1 MTTGTVL
8 AIAGAALA
16 AIMSGIGSA
25 LGVGM
30 AGRAAAG
37 LTAED
42 PEKFG
47 KALLLQLLP
56 ATQGIY
62 GLLVAFLVLLKIG
75 AFGDMLALSTAS
87 GWILFASCMPMAVV
101 GLISAVSQAK
111 VSVAGIACIAKRPE
125 ASGKAMILAAMVELY
140 AIFALLIFFL
150 GGFIPEIVL
159 A

>member
-8 AIAGAALA
+8 AVAGAALA

-62 GLLVAFLVLLKIG
+62 GLLVAFLVLL
-75 AFGDMLALSTAS
+75 
-87 GWILFASCMPMAVV
+87 
-101 GLISAVSQAK
+101 
-111 VSVAGIACIAKRPE
+111 
-125 ASGKAMILAAMVELY
+125 
-140 AIFALLIFFL
+140 
-150 GGFIPEIVL
+150 
-159 A
+159 